1 MSLAFI
7 LWRMN
12 YYRINDM
19 RNAELSGEGVC
30 VWVGGGGEGGWWGN
44 NPSLY
49 AFFPSTLCS
58 FYSFIKIQPE
68 IELQFRLQDKFA
80 CPRFHS
86 CGVCRKTYSLPQND
100 TSKLMH

>member
-1 MSLAFI
+1 MSLAFN

-12 YYRINDM
+12 YHRLNDM

-30 VWVGGGGEGGWWGN
+30 VWVRGGGGGN

-58 FYSFIKIQPE
+58 FYSFIKI
-68 IELQFRLQDKFA
+68 
-80 CPRFHS
+80 
-86 CGVCRKTYSLPQND
+86 
-100 TSKLMH
+100 

>member
-1 MSLAFI
+1 MSLAFN

-12 YYRINDM
+12 YYRLNDM

-30 VWVGGGGEGGWWGN
+30 VWVRGN

-58 FYSFIKIQPE
+58 FYSFIKI
-68 IELQFRLQDKFA
+68 
-80 CPRFHS
+80 
-86 CGVCRKTYSLPQND
+86 
-100 TSKLMH
+100 

>member
-12 YYRINDM
+12 YYRLNDM
-19 RNAELSGEGVC
+19 RNAEL
-30 VWVGGGGEGGWWGN
+30 GGGGGN

-58 FYSFIKIQPE
+58 FYSFIKI
-68 IELQFRLQDKFA
+68 
-80 CPRFHS
+80 
-86 CGVCRKTYSLPQND
+86 
-100 TSKLMH
+100 

>member
-1 MSLAFI
+1 MSLAFN

-12 YYRINDM
+12 YYRLNDM

-30 VWVGGGGEGGWWGN
+30 VWVRGN

-58 FYSFIKIQPE
+58 FYSFIKIEPE

-86 CGVCRKTYSLPQND
+86 CGVCRKTYYSP
-100 TSKLMH
+100 SE

>member
-19 RNAELSGEGVC
+19 RNAELSGEGVY
-30 VWVGGGGEGGWWGN
+30 VWVRGGVGGN

-58 FYSFIKIQPE
+58 FYSFIKI
-68 IELQFRLQDKFA
+68 
-80 CPRFHS
+80 
-86 CGVCRKTYSLPQND
+86 
-100 TSKLMH
+100 